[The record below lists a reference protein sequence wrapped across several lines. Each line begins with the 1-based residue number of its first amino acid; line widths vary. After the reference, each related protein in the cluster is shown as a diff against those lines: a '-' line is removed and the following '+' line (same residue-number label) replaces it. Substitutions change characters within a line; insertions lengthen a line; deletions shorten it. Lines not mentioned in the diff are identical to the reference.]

1 MSTLDRLRQLVRP
14 SGPPSAPA
22 RELTYEQLDKH
33 GQPLPERR
41 DLPPLDGASTIDTP
55 AGTCVVVD
63 RVFHADSSHGRLV
76 VEEAAVSAS
85 DVFAFCQKD
94 SAALFG
100 SRWREGLGR
109 EEADEEDA
117 TLRAHALRAAR
128 RAGARADSE
137 TSAAARGRPP
147 SGHELSA
154 DAADDDAHADGEA
167 DPPVVFL
174 DLETTGLSGGAG
186 TVAFLVGCG
195 FFRDGA
201 FHTRQFFLTGFAAER
216 ALLHAVT
223 SLLSRAAC
231 LVTYNG
237 KTFDV
242 PVMETRW
249 LFHRVTP
256 PWTELTHLDMV
267 HVSRRLWRA
276 RGDLDEAGCRLVML
290 EHDLLGVTRF
300 DDVPGYDIP
309 ERYFRYIRGGDPSL
323 LEPVLH
329 HNRLD
334 LLSLACL
341 TSRMLR
347 LVREG
352 ADGAHDPQEC
362 LALGRELARLRDD
375 PRADACFQAAADSPF
390 ASASVRAEALYAL
403 ARRLRRGRRYHEAAL
418 VWRRLIA
425 SNAPRDLLHS
435 EAREALA
442 VHYEHRDR
450 DLDAAHEWATDGYR
464 VESDGARRDAFAHRL
479 ARLKRKMAVHAKG
492 GPQTAFSFVPL
503 ED

>member
-14 SGPPSAPA
+14 TGPTPSSPPPA
-22 RELTYEQLDKH
+22 RELTYEQLDPH
-33 GQPLPERR
+33 GQPMPERR
-41 DLPPLDGASTIDTP
+41 DLPPLDGASILDTP
-55 AGTCVVVD
+55 AGPCVVID
-63 RVFHADSSHGRLV
+63 RTFEAYSSHGREV
-76 VEEAAVSAS
+76 VEEAQVSAS
-85 DVFAFCQKD
+85 DVIAFCEKD
-94 SAALFG
+94 RAALIG

-109 EEADEEDA
+109 DEADEDAVASKRKPADGGRQAPINPAADSLADA
-117 TLRAHALRAAR
+117 TDQ
-128 RAGARADSE
+128 GTE
-137 TSAAARGRPP
+137 GRPA
-147 SGHELSA
+147 LSA
-154 DAADDDAHADGEA
+154 SEV
-167 DPPVVFL
+167 DPPVIFL

-216 ALLHAVT
+216 AMLHAVT
-223 SLLSRAAC
+223 TLLGNAAC

-249 LFHRVTP
+249 LFHRVPP

-276 RGDLDEAGCRLVML
+276 RNEIGDAGCRLVML
-290 EHDLLGVTRF
+290 EHDLFGVVRQG
-300 DDVPGYDIP
+300 DVPGVEIP
-309 ERYFRYIRGGDPSL
+309 ARYFGYIRGGEAHL

-334 LLSLACL
+334 LLSLAFL
-341 TSRMLR
+341 TARALR
-347 LVREG
+347 LLREG
-352 ADGAHDPQEC
+352 APGAHHPQEC
-362 LALGRELARLRDD
+362 LALGRELVRLRDD
-375 PRADACFQAAADSPF
+375 ARADTCFRAAAESPF

-403 ARRLRRGRRYHEAAL
+403 ARHLRRARRYHEAAM
-418 VWRRLIA
+418 VWRRLVS
-425 SNAPRDLLHS
+425 SNAPRGSLHS

-450 DLDAAHEWATDGYR
+450 DLDAAHQFATDAYR
-464 VESDGARRDAFAHRL
+464 TESDTRRRDAFAHRL
-479 ARLKRKMAVHAKG
+479 ARLKRKMAVHTKG
-492 GPQTAFSFVPL
+492 GPQTAFEWEFSL
-503 ED
+503 GLDE

>member
-1 MSTLDRLRQLVRP
+1 MSSLDRLRQLVRP
-14 SGPPSAPA
+14 AVPAGSAPPVPR

-55 AGTCVVVD
+55 AGRCVVID
-63 RVFHADSSHGRLV
+63 RVFDPDSPHGRLA
-76 VEEAAVSAS
+76 VEEAEVTAS
-85 DVFAFCQKD
+85 DVLAFCQKD
-94 SAALFG
+94 SAALLG

-109 EEADEEDA
+109 EEADEEDTA
-117 TLRAHALRAAR
+117 PRAHARRAAHG
-128 RAGARADSE
+128 RAEAED
-137 TSAAARGRPP
+137 
-147 SGHELSA
+147 
-154 DAADDDAHADGEA
+154 ADGEG

-195 FFRDGA
+195 FFRGGA

-249 LFHRVTP
+249 LFHRVQP

-300 DDVPGYDIP
+300 DDVPGHDIP
-309 ERYFRYIRGGDPSL
+309 ERYFQYIRGGDPTL

-352 ADGAHDPQEC
+352 ASSARDPQEC
-362 LALGRELARLRDD
+362 LALGRELARLRDET
-375 PRADACFQAAADSPF
+375 RADACFQAAADSPF
-390 ASASVRAEALYAL
+390 ASASVRAEALYTL
-403 ARRLRRGRRYHEAAL
+403 ARRLRRARRYHEAAL

-425 SNAPRDLLHS
+425 SNAPRDLLRS

-464 VESDGARRDAFAHRL
+464 VESDIARRDAFAHRL

-492 GPQTAFSFVPL
+492 GPQTAFNFLSL
-503 ED
+503 EE

>member
-1 MSTLDRLRQLVRP
+1 MSTLDRLRQLVR
-14 SGPPSAPA
+14 GPGAGATPPAPV
-22 RELTYEQLDKH
+22 RELTYEPVDEY
-33 GQPLPERR
+33 GQPMPERP
-41 DLPPLDGASTIDTP
+41 DLPPLAGASILDTP
-55 AGTCVVVD
+55 DGRCVVID
-63 RVFHADSSHGRLV
+63 RVFKADSEHGRLS

-85 DVFAFCQKD
+85 DVVAFCQKD
-94 SAALFG
+94 AASLLG
-100 SRWREGLGR
+100 SRWQQGLGR
-109 EEADEEDA
+109 NEATDED
-117 TLRAHALRAAR
+117 T
-128 RAGARADSE
+128 AGARAR
-137 TSAAARGRPP
+137 ARRPD
-147 SGHELSA
+147 GQQDGQRAGEG
-154 DAADDDAHADGEA
+154 DDDDAAADVVGEA
-167 DPPVVFL
+167 DAPVLFL

-216 ALLHAVT
+216 AMLHAVT
-223 SLLSRAAC
+223 SLLSQAAC

-249 LFHRVTP
+249 LFHRVPP
-256 PWTELTHLDMV
+256 PWTELTHLDML

-290 EHDLLGVTRF
+290 EHDLFGVIRQG
-300 DDVPGYDIP
+300 DVPGFEIP
-309 ERYFRYIRGGDPSL
+309 ARYFGYIRGGDASL

-341 TSRMLR
+341 TARALR

-352 ADGAHDPQEC
+352 ASGAHDPQEC

-375 PRADACFQAAADSPF
+375 TRADVCFQAAADSPF
-390 ASASVRAEALYAL
+390 ASATVRAEALYAL
-403 ARRLRRGRRYHEAAL
+403 ARRLRRARRYPEAAM
-418 VWRRLIA
+418 VWRRLMA
-425 SNAPRDLLHS
+425 CNAPRDMLHS
-435 EAREALA
+435 EARQALA

-450 DLDAAHEWATDGYR
+450 DLDAAHEWAADAYR
-464 VESDGARRDAFAHRL
+464 VESDDRRRDAFAHRI
-479 ARLKRKMAVHAKG
+479 ARLRRKIAVHAKG
-492 GPQTAFSFVPL
+492 GPQTAFSFLSL
-503 ED
+503 EE